1 MFKSLKQRLTF
12 IIIIPLALMLL
23 LSGSLGF
30 IYAREKIFKQ
40 WQESSLLKLQ
50 RAAHLISMRLD
61 KPMEWMSIF
70 IKVAGENHQPSQE
83 MQKWFLSQFRTLEG
97 VERVDLKWIPQP
109 GELNMMSRGSM
120 GAMMGGEG
128 QKMMEGRDQM
138 MRFRSGRPVILS
150 SPKYDP
156 EIGTHTVSLISYLID
171 SNDEVVGEFEVALN
185 FDYLMK
191 DVVSL
196 SWWQADKACLV
207 DSTGR
212 YIAHTAM
219 VDEGKTQLGARGDP
233 FNLKILQAIRTERD
247 GVVFSDKDPQK
258 EVAGFYAL
266 KNVPW
271 ALIVFAPREKI
282 LAPILKFRMYYFLFG
297 TLIIAGILLYVR
309 ASAGKTVKLIRVVS
323 DKAQRIASG
332 DYGEPLQVKSRDEI
346 GQLTESF
353 NVMVEGLKQKDFLHD
368 TFGRYVDRTVANEL
382 LNNPSAAKLGGIK
395 REVAILMSDLRG
407 FTPLCETLEPEKII
421 RIINRY
427 FSHMISIIERYH
439 GIIVDFFGDAVLVF
453 FDPLDGPVAEKVKA
467 AVNCASEMQRAMID
481 FNREGK
487 AAGLPELSMGVGV
500 HADKVVVGNIGSETR
515 AKYGVVGAPVNFT
528 ARIQSIAKEGEVIV
542 TESILSHLK
551 DKLHIDRKF
560 NARLKGVAG
569 EATLYAIRN

>member
-1 MFKSLKQRLTF
+1 MFRSLKQRLTF
-12 IIIIPLALMLL
+12 IIIIPLALMLF

-50 RAAHLISMRLD
+50 RAAHLITMRLN
-61 KPMEWMSIF
+61 KPMEWMSVFVKISG
-70 IKVAGENHQPSQE
+70 ARHPHAQE
-83 MQKWFLSQFRTLEG
+83 MQKWFLAQLRELDG
-97 VERVDLKWIPQP
+97 VERVNLKWSAEVR
-109 GELNMMSRGSM
+109 GMDMMSSGSM
-120 GAMMGGEG
+120 GGRS
-128 QKMMEGRDQM
+128 MESGQM
-138 MRFRSGRPVILS
+138 MDFQTGRPVILS
-150 SPKYDP
+150 SPRYDP
-156 EIGTHTVSLISYLID
+156 KIGTHTVSLISYLID
-171 SNDEVVGEFEVALN
+171 SNDEVVGKFEVALN

-212 YIAHTAM
+212 YIAHTAL
-219 VDEGKTQLGARGDP
+219 VDEGKTQLGASGDP
-233 FNLKILQAIRTERD
+233 FTLKLLQAIRTERD
-247 GVVFSDKDPQK
+247 GVVFSHEDPQQ

-271 ALIVFAPREKI
+271 ALIVFAPRAKI

-297 TLIIAGILLYVR
+297 SLIIIGILLYVR
-309 ASAGKTVKLIRVVS
+309 ASAGKTVKLIKLVS
-323 DKAQRIASG
+323 DEAQRIAAG
-332 DYGEPLQVKSRDEI
+332 DYGLPLQVKSRDEI

-353 NVMVEGLKQKDFLHD
+353 NVMVEGLRQKDFLHD
-368 TFGRYVDRTVANEL
+368 TFGRYVDRTVAQEL
-382 LNNPSAAKLGGIK
+382 LNNPEAARLGGIK

-453 FDPLDGPVAEKVKA
+453 FDPLDGPIADKVRA

-481 FNREGK
+481 FNKEGK
-487 AAGLPELSMGVGV
+487 AVGLPELSMGVGV

-528 ARIQSIAKEGEVIV
+528 TRIQSVAKGGEVIV
-542 TESILSHLK
+542 TESIFYHLK
-551 DKLHIDRKF
+551 DKLAIDRKF

-569 EATLYAIRN
+569 EATLYVIRN